1 MNALKSIA
9 SFGPVLIIL
18 GYVWYSIQGVWDYRV
33 QIVLYGG
40 LILTLAMIA
49 LNFQQLKA
57 GFRRRSA
64 QYGAN
69 TALMVVMVVGLLGM
83 INFLAKKYQ
92 ERWDLTSNQ
101 LYSLSDQTEKLVGGL
116 EAEVEVIHFDKDPN
130 PGLDD
135 LMKEYVALNP
145 SALSYRKVD
154 PQAEPGLARRFEV
167 NRFGEIVVVA
177 GEKRESVEAAREEDI
192 TNSILKVTREQ
203 DKVIY
208 FTKGHNEADIE
219 NGREE
224 GGYAAAKQ
232 AIENQNYRV
241 ESINLAEAGS
251 IPEDC
256 SALVIAG
263 PVVALLPTETALI
276 DGYVDAGG
284 KVLLLLDPDRDSGL
298 KELLEKWKIGV
309 EDDIVVDSSGL
320 GQLFGMG
327 PAAPLVTSYESHP
340 ITDDLENTMTVFP
353 EARSLKAVDHE
364 DSSFVS
370 RELFRT
376 SERSWGEKNL
386 VDGSAEFN
394 PAVDIEGP
402 VVLGVVST
410 LSVSSAAADSSGAQD
425 ENGGE
430 DSDRKESE
438 NDGSFGKEA
447 RVVVI
452 GDSDFANNAFLRL
465 QRNGDL
471 FLNAVSWLAE
481 DEDLISVRPKDSE
494 NRSVQMTAADSRVLF
509 WVTMVLLPGAAMGLG
524 FLVWSRR
531 RKS

>member
-1 MNALKSIA
+1 MNILKNIA

-18 GYVWYSIQGVWDYRV
+18 AYVWYSIQGVWDYRV
-33 QIVLYGG
+33 QIALYGG
-40 LILTLAMIA
+40 LALTLAMIL
-49 LNFQQLKA
+49 LNFNQLKA
-57 GFRRRSA
+57 GWRRRST

-69 TALMVVMVVGLLGM
+69 TALMVVMVVGLLAM
-83 INFLAKKYQ
+83 VNFLAKKYQ

-101 LYSLSDQTEKLVGGL
+101 RYSLSDQTEKLVSGL
-116 EAEVEVIHFDKDPN
+116 EAEVEVIHFDKDPD

-145 SALSYRKVD
+145 SALSYRRVD
-154 PQAEPGLARRFEV
+154 PQADPGLARKFEV
-167 NRFGEIVVVA
+167 NRFGEIVVVS
-177 GEKRESVEAAREEDI
+177 GEKRESVEAAQEEDI
-192 TNSILKVTREQ
+192 TNTILKVTREQ

-219 NGREE
+219 NGQEE
-224 GGYAAAKQ
+224 RGYAAAKQ

-251 IPEDC
+251 IPQDC

-263 PVVALLPTETALI
+263 PAVALLPTETALI

-284 KVLLLLDPDRDSGL
+284 KVLLLLDPDLDAGME
-298 KELLEKWKIGV
+298 ELLEKWKIGV

-340 ITDDLENTMTVFP
+340 ITEDLENTMTFFP
-353 EARSLKAVDHE
+353 EARSLKTVDHE
-364 DSSFVS
+364 NSSFSS
-370 RELFRT
+370 RELLRT

-386 VDGSAEFN
+386 VDGAAEFD
-394 PAVDIEGP
+394 PGVDIEGP

-410 LSVSSAAADSSGAQD
+410 LSVGREAADSNGAED
-425 ENGGE
+425 ENGGD
-430 DSDRKESE
+430 DSDREESE
-438 NDGSFGKEA
+438 KDPSFGAEA

-452 GDSDFANNAFLRL
+452 GDSDFANNAFLRH

-494 NRSVQMTAADSRVLF
+494 NRSVQMTPADSGTLF

-524 FLVWSRR
+524 VLVWSRR

>member
-1 MNALKSIA
+1 MNILKNIA

-18 GYVWYSIQGVWDYRV
+18 AYVWYSIQGVWDYRV
-33 QIVLYGG
+33 QIALYAG
-40 LILTLAMIA
+40 LALTLAMIL
-49 LNFQQLKA
+49 LNFNQLKA

-69 TALMVVMVVGLLGM
+69 TALMVVLVVGLLAM
-83 INFLAKKYQ
+83 VNFLAKKYQ
-92 ERWDLTSNQ
+92 ERWDLTSNKR
-101 LYSLSDQTEKLVGGL
+101 YSLSDQTEKLVGGL
-116 EAEVEVIHFDKDPN
+116 ETEVEVIHFDKDPN
-130 PGLDD
+130 ASLDD

-154 PQAEPGLARRFEV
+154 PQAEPGLARKFEV
-167 NRFGEIVVVA
+167 NRFGEIVVVS
-177 GEKRESVEAAREEDI
+177 GEKRETVEAAQEEDI

-208 FTKGHNEADIE
+208 FTRGHNEADIE
-219 NGREE
+219 NSQEE
-224 GGYAAAKQ
+224 RGYAAAKQ

-251 IPEDC
+251 IPQDC

-263 PVVALLPTETALI
+263 PAVALLPTETALI

-284 KVLLLLDPDRDSGL
+284 KVLLLLDPDLDAGME
-298 KELLEKWKIGV
+298 ELLEKWKIGV

-340 ITDDLENTMTVFP
+340 ITEALENTMTFFP
-353 EARSLKAVDHE
+353 EARSLKTVDHE
-364 DSSFVS
+364 KSSFSS
-370 RELFRT
+370 RELLRT

-386 VDGSAEFN
+386 VDGAAEFN
-394 PAVDIEGP
+394 PDVDIEGP

-410 LSVSSAAADSSGAQD
+410 LSVGREAADSNGAED
-425 ENGGE
+425 ENGGG
-430 DSDRKESE
+430 DSDREESE
-438 NDGSFGKEA
+438 KDTSFGAEA
-447 RVVVI
+447 RVVAI
-452 GDSDFANNAFLRL
+452 GDSDFANNAFLRH

-494 NRSVQMTAADSRVLF
+494 NRSVQMTPADSGTLF

-524 FLVWSRR
+524 VLVWSRR

>member
-1 MNALKSIA
+1 MNVLKSIA
-9 SFGPVLIIL
+9 SFGPVLIL
-18 GYVWYSIQGVWDYRV
+18 LAYAWYSIQGAWDVRV
-33 QIVLYGG
+33 QIAFYGG
-40 LILTLAMIA
+40 LVLTLAMIF
-49 LNFQQLKA
+49 LSFEQLKA
-57 GFRRRSA
+57 GLRRRST

-69 TALMVVMVVGLLGM
+69 TALMVAMVVGLLGM

-92 ERWDLTSNQ
+92 ERWDLTSNKQ
-101 LYSLSDQTEKLVGGL
+101 YSLSDQTEKLVSGL
-116 EAEVEVIHFDKDPN
+116 ETEVEVIHFDKDPN
-130 PGLDD
+130 ASLDD

-154 PQAEPGLARRFEV
+154 PQAEPGLARKYEV
-167 NRFGEIVVVA
+167 NRFGEIVVVS
-177 GEKRESVEAAREEDI
+177 GEKRESVEAAEEEEL
-192 TNSILKVTREQ
+192 TNTILKVTREQ

-208 FTKGHNEADIE
+208 FTRGHNEADIE
-219 NGREE
+219 NSREE

-232 AIENQNYRV
+232 AVENQNYRV
-241 ESINLAEAGS
+241 QSVNLAEAGS

-263 PVVALLPTETALI
+263 PSVALLPTETALI
-276 DGYVDAGG
+276 DRYVDAGG
-284 KVLLLLDPDRDSGL
+284 KVLLLLDPDLDSGL
-298 KELLEKWKIGV
+298 QELLEKWKIGV

-340 ITDDLENTMTVFP
+340 ITDDLDNTMTVFP
-353 EARSLKAVDHE
+353 EARSLKTVDHE
-364 DSSFVS
+364 DSSFTS
-370 RELFRT
+370 RALFRT

-386 VDGSAEFN
+386 VEGSAEFDSDE
-394 PAVDIEGP
+394 DIEGP

-410 LSVSSAAADSSGAQD
+410 LSVGSAAADADGAQD

-430 DSDRKESE
+430 DSDPKQSE
-438 NDGSFGKEA
+438 KDGSFGKEA

-481 DEDLISVRPKDSE
+481 DEDLISVRPKGSE
-494 NRSVQMTAADSRVLF
+494 NRSVHMTSADSRTLF
-509 WVTMVLLPGAAMGLG
+509 WVTMFLLPGAALGMGV
-524 FLVWSRR
+524 LVWSRR
-531 RKS
+531 RKA

>member
-1 MNALKSIA
+1 MNILKNIA

-18 GYVWYSIQGVWDYRV
+18 AYVWYSIQGVWDYRV
-33 QIVLYGG
+33 QIALYAG
-40 LILTLAMIA
+40 LALTLAMIL
-49 LNFQQLKA
+49 LNFNQLKA

-69 TALMVVMVVGLLGM
+69 TALMVVLVVGLLAM
-83 INFLAKKYQ
+83 VNFLAKKYQ
-92 ERWDLTSNQ
+92 ERWDLTSNKR
-101 LYSLSDQTEKLVGGL
+101 YSLSDQTEKLVGGL
-116 EAEVEVIHFDKDPN
+116 ETEVEVIHFDKDPN
-130 PGLDD
+130 ASLDD

-154 PQAEPGLARRFEV
+154 PQAEPGLARKFEV
-167 NRFGEIVVVA
+167 NRFGEIVVVS
-177 GEKRESVEAAREEDI
+177 GEKRETVEAAQEEDI

-208 FTKGHNEADIE
+208 FTRGHNEADIE
-219 NGREE
+219 NSQEE
-224 GGYAAAKQ
+224 RGYAAAKQ

-241 ESINLAEAGS
+241 ESINLAEAGN
-251 IPEDC
+251 IPQDC

-263 PVVALLPTETALI
+263 PAVALLPTETALI

-284 KVLLLLDPDRDSGL
+284 KVLLLLDPDLDAGME
-298 KELLEKWKIGV
+298 ELLEKWKIGV

-340 ITDDLENTMTVFP
+340 ITEALENTMTFFP
-353 EARSLKAVDHE
+353 EARSLKTVDHE
-364 DSSFVS
+364 NSSFRS
-370 RELFRT
+370 RELLRT

-386 VDGSAEFN
+386 VDGAAEYN
-394 PAVDIEGP
+394 PDVDIEGP

-410 LSVSSAAADSSGAQD
+410 LSVGREAADSNGAED
-425 ENGGE
+425 DGGE
-430 DSDRKESE
+430 DSDREESE
-438 NDGSFGKEA
+438 KDASFGAEA
-447 RVVVI
+447 RVVAI
-452 GDSDFANNAFLRL
+452 GDSDFANNAFLRH

-494 NRSVQMTAADSRVLF
+494 NRSVQMTPADSGTLF

-524 FLVWSRR
+524 VLVWSRR

>member
-1 MNALKSIA
+1 MNLLKNIA

-18 GYVWYSIQGVWDYRV
+18 TYVWYSIQGVWDYRV
-33 QIVLYGG
+33 QIAFYGG

-101 LYSLSDQTEKLVGGL
+101 LYSLSDQTEKLVSGL
-116 EAEVEVIHFDKDPN
+116 AVDVEVIHFDKDPN
-130 PGLDD
+130 ANLDD
-135 LMKEYVALNP
+135 LMKEYVALNL

-154 PQAEPGLARRFEV
+154 PQAEPGLARRYEV
-167 NRFGEIVVVA
+167 NRFGEIVVVS
-177 GEKRESVEAAREEDI
+177 GEKRESVEAAQEEDI

-224 GGYAAAKQ
+224 GGYAAAKL
-232 AIENQNYRV
+232 AIENQNYGV

-263 PVVALLPTETALI
+263 PAVALLPTETALI

-284 KVLLLLDPDRDSGL
+284 KVLLLLDPDLDSGL

-340 ITDDLENTMTVFP
+340 ITDDLDNTMTVFP
-353 EARSLKAVDHE
+353 EARSLKTVDHE
-364 DSSFVS
+364 DSSFTS

-394 PAVDIEGP
+394 PDVDIEGP
-402 VVLGVVST
+402 VVLG
-410 LSVSSAAADSSGAQD
+410 
-425 ENGGE
+425 
-430 DSDRKESE
+430 
-438 NDGSFGKEA
+438 
-447 RVVVI
+447 
-452 GDSDFANNAFLRL
+452 
-465 QRNGDL
+465 
-471 FLNAVSWLAE
+471 AVSYTHL
-481 DEDLISVRPKDSE
+481 
-494 NRSVQMTAADSRVLF
+494 T
-509 WVTMVLLPGAAMGLG
+509 LPTKRI
-524 FLVWSRR
+524 V
-531 RKS
+531 

>member
-18 GYVWYSIQGVWDYRV
+18 AYVWYSIQGVWDYRV
-33 QIVLYGG
+33 QIALYGG
-40 LILTLAMIA
+40 LILTLAMVA
-49 LNFQQLKA
+49 LSFEQLKA
-57 GFRRRSA
+57 GLRRRSA

-92 ERWDLTSNQ
+92 ERWDLTSNK
-101 LYSLSDQTEKLVGGL
+101 LYSLSDQTEKLVSGL
-116 EAEVEVIHFDKDPN
+116 ETEVEVIHFDKDPN

-154 PQAEPGLARRFEV
+154 PQAEPGLARKFEV
-167 NRFGEIVVVA
+167 NRFGEILVVA
-177 GEKRESVEAAREEDI
+177 GEKRETVEAAQEEDI

-208 FTKGHNEADIE
+208 FTKGHSEADIE
-219 NGREE
+219 NSREE
-224 GGYAAAKQ
+224 RGYAAAKQ

-241 ESINLAEAGS
+241 QSINLAEAGS

-263 PVVALLPTETALI
+263 PAVALLPTETALI

-284 KVLLLLDPDRDSGL
+284 KVLLLLDPDLDSGL

-309 EDDIVVDSSGL
+309 EDDIVVDSTGL

-353 EARSLKAVDHE
+353 EARSLKTVDHE
-364 DSSFVS
+364 DSSFSS

-394 PAVDIEGP
+394 PDVDIEGP

-410 LSVSSAAADSSGAQD
+410 LSLSSAADSNGAQD
-425 ENGGE
+425 EDGGE
-430 DSDRKESE
+430 DSDPNESE
-438 NDGSFGKEA
+438 KEGSFGKEA

-494 NRSVQMTAADSRVLF
+494 NRGVQMTSADSRTLF
-509 WVTMVLLPGAAMGLG
+509 WVTMVVLPGAALGLG
-524 FLVWSRR
+524 VLVWSRR